1 MVVGLCA
8 LALVA
13 WMWVLGLRWKEG
25 VGTRI
30 GITLAH
36 IIPINQRPPPH
47 PSLSHYTNQTAAPQP
62 VAQMEGQWWAT
73 HGYNLVYD
81 CYLCQRLVRSQRP
94 YT

>member
-8 LALVA
+8 FALVA

-25 VGTRI
+25 IGSRI
-30 GITLAH
+30 DITHWH
-36 IIPINQRPPPH
+36 ISYRSTNAPY
-47 PSLSHYTNQTAAPQP
+47 PSLSHHTNPTAAPQP